1 MGREERSASTASTP
15 VTLFTR
21 SKLSFLTIMA
31 DIIGERL
38 QPALPEAEDRGGQER
53 EHLHRVIGQHQVP
66 EVKQLARREMPG
78 EATHNPPSVLN
89 VTQGYIERI
98 NVKIL
103 KGLVDLV
110 STKFIL

>member
-38 QPALPEAEDRGGQER
+38 QHYLKLRIEAASRGN
-53 EHLHRVIGQHQVP
+53 
-66 EVKQLARREMPG
+66 
-78 EATHNPPSVLN
+78 TS
-89 VTQGYIERI
+89 IE
-98 NVKIL
+98 
-103 KGLVDLV
+103 
-110 STKFIL
+110 S